1 MGNPLSLIDPDG
13 REPNDEWKRTIFPNG
28 YVVTEWVSNKGGN
41 EVDYLTTQDMRK
53 TWGDAIKTENLSVR
67 IAQNNGEIRQNHR
80 YEPGLRY
87 DGSPKSGA
95 MEGVDMT
102 DMVPTKAAF
111 AKVGAWSVIKGIA
124 AYRLAKTLLASKADD
139 VTEAVVKK
147 VTTEMTTVGRWMS
160 TVELEKMRK
169 TGRTVESW
177 STKTDVSING
187 FQDFMPMAKKGQV
200 YVEFSVPTNSLIYG
214 GKPGWFHMIGPNGGA
229 SRKAALSKQGG
240 QMLPEFENLTPVLHT
255 K

>member
-1 MGNPLSLIDPDG
+1 MGNPLLLIDPDG

-67 IAQNNGEIRQNHR
+67 IAQNNGEIRQNDR

-147 VTTEMTTVGRWMS
+147 VLKPEAKYLGAGKHGIKWTEGS
-160 TVELEKMRK
+160 AL
-169 TGRTVESW
+169 
-177 STKTDVSING
+177 
-187 FQDFMPMAKKGQV
+187 AKKGVPQGQWGSLEDL
-200 YVEFSVPTNSLIYG
+200 EF
-214 GKPGWFHMIGPNGGA
+214 A
-229 SRKAALSKQGG
+229 AQKAATTGKKGG
-240 QMLPEFENLTPVLHT
+240 YFKLPEGSKSMVHLPDGTTVPATHIWVRDNMTGTFHGYPCIVP
-255 K
+255 